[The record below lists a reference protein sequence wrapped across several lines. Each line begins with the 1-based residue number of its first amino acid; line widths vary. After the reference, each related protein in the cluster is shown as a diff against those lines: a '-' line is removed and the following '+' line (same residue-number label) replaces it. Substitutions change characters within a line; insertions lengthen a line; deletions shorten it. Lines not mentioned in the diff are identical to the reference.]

1 MPRTLTSEGRP
12 PVSGFAVFEQLN
24 RIWPR
29 EPIQPKNG
37 MDVKVYFT
45 YFRGRQSVMDA
56 TGCIVVPR
64 GCTYDPEYG
73 GSITFAKVDQRLDTS
88 RWYNAEFTLRN
99 IRDVYAVING
109 KERYV
114 VRNGRLCSPT

>member
-1 MPRTLTSEGRP
+1 MLRTSTSEGRP
-12 PVSGFAVFEQLN
+12 PVSGFAVFDELN
-24 RIWPR
+24 KIWPK
-29 EPIQPKNG
+29 EPIQPKEG
-37 MDVKVYFT
+37 MDIKVVFT
-45 YFRGRQSVMDA
+45 YFRGRQSVMDT

-73 GSITFAKVDQRLDTS
+73 GSVTFAKVDHHLDQN

-99 IRDVYAVING
+99 IRDVCVVIRG

-114 VRNGRLCSPT
+114 VRNGKLC